1 MVFVLDQN
9 TQHHSVKF
17 YRACIDKNIRLEF
30 LSVASCEFNS
40 VEKCFAFLKSR
51 LRQRLV
57 ALGLEAISEMTGSKW
72 HEHIRV
78 D

>member
-9 TQHHSVKF
+9 TQHHAVKF

-40 VEKCFAFLKSR
+40 VEKCFALLRSR
-51 LRQRLV
+51 LR
-57 ALGLEAISEMTGSKW
+57 
-72 HEHIRV
+72 
-78 D
+78 